1 MDFKRIEWIFLV
13 VFIGINIFLGIEIIQ
28 TPTLL
33 SNSNSVVTSGDN
45 LKQEMAIDNIKIPK
59 VSDKQTDGYYLAA
72 KVNKDWISKAQ
83 NQVGENISLNTSNA
97 DTDGS
102 ISATLNIPVEIS
114 SKKKQALKDLD
125 KFKDNSQNVYQGDQY
140 VYSPELS
147 SKGEYIFLQ
156 KTKYGLMYATRAR
169 LHITVENNKIVS
181 YYQRYTANIFSVRE
195 RQTAISAKEAL
206 NSLYT
211 YSELPNDSKVRW
223 VKFGYTKL
231 TQVRGSVIFLP
242 SWLVEVENNTTK
254 ATSIKRV
261 NAFTGT
267 IIQPQTTTDEKAD
280 EDKS

>member
-1 MDFKRIEWIFLV
+1 MDFKRIQWIFLI
-13 VFIGINIFLGIEIIQ
+13 VFIGINIFLGIEIVQ

-33 SNSNSVVTSGDN
+33 SSSNSAVSGGDD

-59 VSDKQTDGYYLAA
+59 VSDKQEDGYYLAA
-72 KVNKDWISKAQ
+72 KVDNSWIAKAQ
-83 NQVGENISLNTSNA
+83 KQVGENISLNTTN
-97 DTDGS
+97 TEGS
-102 ISATLNIPVEIS
+102 ISATLNIPVEVS
-114 SKKKQALKDLD
+114 SNKKKALEDVEQ
-125 KFKDNSQNVYQGDQY
+125 FKDNSENVYRGKEY

-156 KTKYGLMYATRAR
+156 KTSYGLMFASRAR
-169 LHITVENNKIVS
+169 LHITVQDNKIVS

-195 RQTAISAKEAL
+195 RQTTISAKEAI

-211 YSELPNDSKVRW
+211 YSELPNDSKVLW

-242 SWLVEVENNTTK
+242 SWLVEIENNTTK
-254 ATSIKRV
+254 TSTIKRV

-267 IIQPQTTTDEKAD
+267 IIQQQATTDEKID